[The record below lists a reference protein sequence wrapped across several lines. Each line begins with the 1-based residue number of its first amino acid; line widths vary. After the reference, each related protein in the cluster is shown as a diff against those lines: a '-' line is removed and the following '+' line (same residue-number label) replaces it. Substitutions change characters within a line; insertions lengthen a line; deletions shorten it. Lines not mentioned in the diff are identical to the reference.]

1 MEIRDAV
8 TTYDVDWQYDEPM
21 SVHVV
26 DVTETTVLIGG
37 GATASDD
44 EIVEIA
50 TEHGVEVVIGEHGDP
65 DHMNAIPAIR
75 ETMDVTVAVPSGDAH
90 SFEAAGIEPDRLLHG
105 GATYWGIRTI
115 SAPGHTPDNMAF
127 LVGDVLIAGDTVV
140 GIDSIHTADEDWS
153 GPLAV
158 TPPSYNPDDEQMRAS
173 VERLAHYDFEVVLCS
188 HGEHVLDDGHAAVE
202 TLVDDLK

>member
-1 MEIRDAV
+1 MEIQDV
-8 TTYDVDWQYDEPM
+8 VSTYEVDWQYDEPM

-26 DVTETTVLIGG
+26 DETGTTVLVGG
-37 GATASDD
+37 GAAASGD

-50 TEHGVEVVIGEHGDP
+50 TEHDVDVVIGEHGDP
-65 DHMNAIPAIR
+65 DHMNAIPVIR
-75 ETMDVTVAVPSGDAH
+75 EALDVTVAVPSGDARF
-90 SFEAAGIEPDRLLHG
+90 FEEAGIDPDRLLHG

-115 SAPGHTPDNMAF
+115 SMPGHTPDNMAF

-140 GIDSIHTADEDWS
+140 GTNSIHTADEDWS

-173 VERLAHYDFEVVLCS
+173 VGRLRHYDFEIVLCS
-188 HGEHVLDDGHAAVE
+188 HGDHVLKDGHAAVE
-202 TLVDDLK
+202 TLVADLG